1 MVAIAGA
8 VTAALV
14 LRDRDGSGTGTDG
27 SGTETTTEAG
37 DAATGNEVDLDQDDD
52 GRIDRPGPPPGHVEP
67 AAALAPLQVS
77 ALVNGN
83 HEGFERVSIS
93 FTGDLP
99 PAVELRPDHVSGL
112 VRVWFPETSPSGAT
126 DPDAASAAF
135 ANSDNGLSAELV
147 IDGTGQAWVD
157 IHSAQP
163 VVAQVF
169 RIVTPA
175 GTPVVAVDLV
185 PADGPWGSGAPP
197 AEP

>member
-1 MVAIAGA
+1 ARRPAAGHPGTGTPGHAPPASAAQPGLRPTRRGRHRRSGRRLVAVLLAMVAIAGA

-126 DPDAASAAF
+126 DPDAAS
-135 ANSDNGLSAELV
+135 
-147 IDGTGQAWVD
+147 
-157 IHSAQP
+157 
-163 VVAQVF
+163 
-169 RIVTPA
+169 
-175 GTPVVAVDLV
+175 
-185 PADGPWGSGAPP
+185 
-197 AEP
+197 